1 MLFNQKLI
9 GLTKSFHA
17 ECGEQGKCLGIK
29 TANHFLICFE
39 LSFALAPFDWTWFAI
54 FFIICI
60 REAGPCDKWSKRLR
74 QMNV

>member
-17 ECGEQGKCLGIK
+17 KFGEQGKRLGIK

-39 LSFALAPFDWTWFAI
+39 LSFALVLFDWTRFAI
-54 FFIICI
+54 FLIMYSM
-60 REAGPCDKWSKRLR
+60 EGAVGS
-74 QMNV
+74 